1 MKKKRLNTNV
11 PIIFQKLNEFDVKD
25 TRFTTVKIWL
35 MHLGK
40 NLNGSYFDEE
50 VTKKAI
56 PSLANTPI
64 LTYIEDNSDGEKDCS
79 DHREV
84 LTVQNGECKIKYLGQ
99 AVGVIPETNNAK
111 LESRVCDDGI
121 ERTFLTCEGLI
132 WNKWTDIQDIMN
144 RDVKKQQSMEL
155 HENYDG
161 FFDEDELFHYT
172 KFQFFGACI
181 LGKDVQ
187 PAMRSAS
194 VELQEFSYKNFAK
207 EIQNKLEMFKEYMK
221 ESEEDN
227 VGKTKYTLS
236 NDQIYEILRKELA
249 KRTITIEDWCGDKIE
264 TAEYCVSDLI
274 VSENL
279 AIVTDCK
286 TWSYYYGIPYTI
298 TGDVA
303 KLDYDSKKPYM
314 RGDWKEIVGEDVNVT
329 ADFSKLKK
337 EFDEIVKDFS
347 SNLIKKTISKCNVTP
362 TKEYKE
368 LQVKYSN
375 LENENK
381 KLSEFKSSRL
391 KEDRKQAENELFSQY
406 EELEDVKEFSELK
419 NTSNKFQKLEDL
431 EKELALLYVK
441 NQRKFSKNSTEEKKT
456 VKFQVEKT
464 EDQDDG
470 YGGLL
475 NKYVEK

>member
-1 MKKKRLNTNV
+1 MDKKEISKNI
-11 PIIFQKLNEFDVKD
+11 PIMFQKLKEFDIRD
-25 TRFTTVKIWL
+25 TRFTKTKIWL
-35 MHLGK
+35 MHLGE

-50 VTKKAI
+50 ATEKAI

-84 LTVQNGECKIKYLGQ
+84 LAVENGEYKIKYLGQ

-111 LESRVCDDGI
+111 FENRVCDDGI

-132 WNKWTDIQDIMN
+132 WNKWNDIQDIMN

-155 HENYDG
+155 HESYDG
-161 FFDEDELFHYT
+161 VLGEDGLFHFT
-172 KFQFFGACI
+172 KFKFFGACI

-207 EIQNKLEMFKEYMK
+207 EIQSKLEMFKEYMK
-221 ESEEDN
+221 ESEEDKMDKEKEKVVEEAIETKN
-227 VGKTKYTLS
+227 ETTDEKVIKKEMNEAKETDIVEEKQENNIEEYSKTINSLS
-236 NDQIYEILRKELA
+236 KEL
-249 KRTITIEDWCGDKIE
+249 K
-264 TAEYCVSDLI
+264 DL
-274 VSENL
+274 
-279 AIVTDCK
+279 K
-286 TWSYYYGIPYTI
+286 
-298 TGDVA
+298 
-303 KLDYDSKKPYM
+303 
-314 RGDWKEIVGEDVNVT
+314 
-329 ADFSKLKK
+329 
-337 EFDEIVKDFS
+337 
-347 SNLIKKTISKCNVTP
+347 
-362 TKEYKE
+362 
-368 LQVKYSN
+368 QKYSN
-375 LENENK
+375 LEKENK
-381 KLSEFKSSRL
+381 ELSEFKSSRL

-406 EELEDVKEFSELK
+406 EELKDVKEFNELK
-419 NTSNKFQKLEDL
+419 NTSDKFQKLEDL

-441 NQRKFSKNSTEEKKT
+441 NQRKFSKESTEEKKT

-464 EDQDDG
+464 EEQDDG

>member
-1 MKKKRLNTNV
+1 MDKKEISKNV
-11 PIIFQKLNEFDVKD
+11 PIMFQKLKEFDIRD
-25 TRFTTVKIWL
+25 TRFTKTKIWL
-35 MHLGK
+35 MHLGE

-50 VTKKAI
+50 STEKAI

-84 LTVQNGECKIKYLGQ
+84 LAVENGQYKMKYLGQ

-111 LESRVCDDGI
+111 FENRVCDDGI

-132 WNKWTDIQDIMN
+132 WNKWNDIQDIMN

-155 HENYDG
+155 HESYDG
-161 FFDEDELFHYT
+161 VFGEDGLFHFT

-207 EIQNKLEMFKEYMK
+207 EIQSKLEMFKEYMK
-221 ESEEDN
+221 ESEEDKMDKEKEKVVEEEIIEIKN
-227 VGKTKYTLS
+227 ETTDEKVVEKEMNETKEIDIVEENQENNIEEYSKTINSLS
-236 NDQIYEILRKELA
+236 KEL
-249 KRTITIEDWCGDKIE
+249 K
-264 TAEYCVSDLI
+264 DL
-274 VSENL
+274 
-279 AIVTDCK
+279 K
-286 TWSYYYGIPYTI
+286 
-298 TGDVA
+298 
-303 KLDYDSKKPYM
+303 
-314 RGDWKEIVGEDVNVT
+314 
-329 ADFSKLKK
+329 
-337 EFDEIVKDFS
+337 
-347 SNLIKKTISKCNVTP
+347 
-362 TKEYKE
+362 
-368 LQVKYSN
+368 QKYSN
-375 LENENK
+375 LEKENK
-381 KLSEFKSSRL
+381 ELSEFKTSRL

-406 EELEDVKEFSELK
+406 EELKDVKEFNELK
-419 NTSNKFQKLEDL
+419 NTSDKFQKLEDL

-441 NQRKFSKNSTEEKKT
+441 NQRKFSKESTEEKKT

-464 EDQDDG
+464 EEQDDG